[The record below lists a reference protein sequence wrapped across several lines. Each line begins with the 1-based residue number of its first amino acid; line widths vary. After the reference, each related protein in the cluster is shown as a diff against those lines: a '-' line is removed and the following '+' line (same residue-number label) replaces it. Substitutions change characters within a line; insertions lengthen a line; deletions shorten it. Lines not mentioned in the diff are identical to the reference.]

1 MSGRVPQQRLL
12 NILCIV
18 SHEQTGWPAPPIA
31 EAVLLIK
38 LHTVL
43 ILISSVP
50 VSKQLV
56 RTCESSSVC
65 HERQRDAAD
74 GNATT
79 DL

>member
-12 NILCIV
+12 NILCTV
-18 SHEQTGWPAPPIA
+18 SHEQTGWPEPPIA

-43 ILISSVP
+43 NLISSLA
-50 VSKQLV
+50 SNWI

-65 HERQRDAAD
+65 HERQRGAAD